1 MKRALALLAV
11 LLLTLG
17 LAACGG
23 GDEGEET
30 EATTTPSGATP
41 SGATPS
47 GATPSGTASSGETVK
62 IKFWHAMNAANQ
74 EALKKL
80 TDRFNASQ
88 TEVQVELQ
96 YQGTYED
103 NLAKLL
109 ASRASGDVPA
119 LIQLHDVT
127 TQRLVDS
134 GMLTPVQDFIDRD
147 NYDLSDFVKRTVD
160 YYTVDGKLQGMPFN
174 ISNPIVFY
182 NKVHFREAGLDPE
195 KPPQTLAE
203 LTEDCKKLTIR
214 NESGTPTR
222 RCIALPIDP
231 WYLEQLIAMGGDLYA
246 NNGNGRDARATEVA
260 FNSPRG
266 KEIFE
271 WWGGL
276 MKSGDAQN
284 VGRNPTGDQHLLAVG
299 AGQAS
304 MTIGTSAALRTAFD
318 VLEAPGSI
326 QLTDIDLGTAP
337 LPGFADST
345 GGSLVGGAALWI
357 LNQRPEKE
365 QEAAW
370 KYIKYL
376 AEPEQQAEWYSGSGY
391 FPMRIS
397 AYDLP
402 AAKEVEAKYPAFRT
416 AVDPFLATAST
427 RATQGALLGNFVD
440 VRVIVQKALEEMI
453 LKSKDP
459 GQALD
464 DAAKEANDAI
474 QEYNRRIQ

>member
-23 GDEGEET
+23 DEDAGET
-30 EATTTPSGATP
+30 EGTATPSGATP

-47 GATPSGTASSGETVK
+47 GATPSGETVK

-74 EALKKL
+74 EALKRL
-80 TDRFNASQ
+80 TDRFNSSQ
-88 TEVQVELQ
+88 SEVQVELQ
-96 YQGTYED
+96 FQGTYED

-119 LIQLHDVT
+119 LVQLHDVT
-127 TQRLVDS
+127 TQLLVDS
-134 GMLTPVQDFIDRD
+134 GMVTPAQDFIDRE
-147 NYDLSDFVKRTVD
+147 NYDLSDFVQRTVD

-174 ISNPIVFY
+174 ISNPILYY
-182 NKVHFREAGLDPE
+182 NKVHFREVGLDPE

-203 LTEDCKKLTIR
+203 LTEYCQKLTIR
-214 NESGTPTR
+214 NESGTVTR
-222 RCIALPIDP
+222 ACIALEIEP
-231 WYLEQLIAMGGDLYA
+231 WYVEQLLAVGGDLYV
-246 NNGNGRDARATEVA
+246 NNNNGRDAPATEAV
-260 FNSPRG
+260 FNESRG

-284 VGRNPTGDQHLLAVG
+284 VGRNPTGDAHFLAVG

-304 MTIGTSAALRTAFD
+304 MTFGTSAALRTIFD
-318 VLEAPGSI
+318 VLETPGSV
-326 QLTDIDLGTAP
+326 QLADVELGTAP
-337 LPGFADST
+337 LPGFADGR
-345 GGSLVGGAALWI
+345 GGSLVGGGALWI

-370 KYIKYL
+370 KYVKFL
-376 AEPEQQAEWYSGSGY
+376 VEPEQQAEWYAGSGY
-391 FPMRIS
+391 FPMRRS

-416 AVDPFLATAST
+416 AVDPFLNVPSNP
-427 RATQGALLGNFVD
+427 ATQGALLGNFVD
-440 VRVIVQKALEEMI
+440 VRVIIEDAAEEMI
-453 LKSKDP
+453 LKKKDP
-459 GQALD
+459 AQAVD
-464 DAAKEANDAI
+464 DAAKKVTEAV
-474 QEYNRRIQ
+474 QEYNRRIGD